1 MVGNSAIRN
10 IIREDRL
17 LELRRNIEVSSKEE
31 GMQTMDQAL
40 ADLVKRNVVT
50 LEEAVTKSSNPMQLK
65 HSFQLGSY
73 DSLFSVEN
81 DKTDIGVDDK
91 LSQRLTS

>member
-1 MVGNSAIRN
+1 M
-10 IIREDRL
+10 IREDRL
-17 LELRRNIEVSSKEE
+17 LELLRNMEVSSKEE

-40 ADLVKRNVVT
+40 ADLVWGNLVT
-50 LEEAVTKSSNPMQLK
+50 LEEAVTKSSNPVQLK

-73 DSLFSVEN
+73 DSLFSAEN
-81 DKTDIGVDDK
+81 NKTDIGVDDK